1 MNSTTTQIEPKGFE
15 LIGGIPCLIIW
26 GENELIPLDSYA
38 FVVMHNLPN
47 ARLEIIQDSGHAPF
61 VEKTA
66 LVYERIHAFIT

>member
-1 MNSTTTQIEPKGFE
+1 MLNS
-15 LIGGIPCLIIW
+15 L
-26 GENELIPLDSYA
+26 GENDSYA